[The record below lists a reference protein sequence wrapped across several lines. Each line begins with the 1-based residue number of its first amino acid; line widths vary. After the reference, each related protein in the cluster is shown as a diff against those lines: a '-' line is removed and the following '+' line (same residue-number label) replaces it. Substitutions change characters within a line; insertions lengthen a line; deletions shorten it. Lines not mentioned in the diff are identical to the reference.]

1 MKQTIPILLI
11 LSLLTLFTA
20 CDDSFLE
27 ENRKKTDSY
36 ILDGTLFVYP
46 TPQFTEVTF
55 ALADLDVNRFKVSRY
70 KVVQYP
76 RILHFASLHGE
87 ID

>member
-46 TPQFTEVTF
+46 FTIY
-55 ALADLDVNRFKVSRY
+55 R
-70 KVVQYP
+70 
-76 RILHFASLHGE
+76 
-87 ID
+87 